1 MRKGHIRGGILA
13 TALLLAGCGAS
24 PAAALP
30 TAPPAAAP
38 TQAPTVAL
46 PTGQPTV
53 AAASATPAIDWVR
66 RAFDSAW
73 DVEIPQGWAVDAD
86 GLHQGNLSFSG
97 SYDGREYI
105 IAISYPIAP
114 DPSSKLLHNLDGW
127 VEEELAPL
135 APAQRQAVRVVDIA
149 VAGAP
154 AKKVLNLPE
163 KIYDDGATRRFSDRI
178 THATYIW
185 RHGGRNPR
193 LVVIK
198 PGDAGPVD
206 VSHMEA
212 LLDRFLAGI
221 R

>member
-1 MRKGHIRGGILA
+1 MRNGQIQGGILA
-13 TALLLAGCGAS
+13 MALLLAGCGAS

-30 TAPPAAAP
+30 TAPPAVAP

-46 PTGQPTV
+46 PTAQPTA
-53 AAASATPAIDWVR
+53 AAASATPAIPWVR

-73 DVEIPQGWAVDAD
+73 DVEIPQGWTVDTG
-86 GLHQGNLSFSG
+86 GLHAGNLSFSG
-97 SYDGREYI
+97 SYHGRVYTVGV
-105 IAISYPIAP
+105 SYPIAP
-114 DPSSKLLHNLDGW
+114 DPSSKLLQHLDGW
-127 VEEELAPL
+127 VEAELAPL
-135 APAQRQAVRVVDIA
+135 APAQRQAVRVMDIT
-149 VAGAP
+149 VAGAL

-163 KIYDDGATRRFSDRI
+163 KIYDDGATRRYSDRI
-178 THATYIW
+178 THAAYIW

-198 PGDAGPVD
+198 RGDAGPVD
-206 VSHMEA
+206 ASHMEA